1 MGRKLGVL
9 LSCCLIAIYTVTV
22 QSYDKE
28 FILTNGMHNGW
39 EHASTDFLRNRVV
52 CPGENN
58 QTCAD
63 GYTCCVSPSGDYACC
78 PHENAVCCTDHI
90 HCCPK
95 GSSCD
100 TGRCKKDV
108 STSNSVE
115 IITNSIQQTKRSICP
130 GDEFQCPLE
139 TTCCK
144 LSGGKL
150 YGCCPFEEALCCPDE
165 LHCCPKGFVCS
176 SDATCIRSNSTM
188 SFPNYDLN

>member
-1 MGRKLGVL
+1 MGRKLGLL
-9 LSCCLIAIYTVTV
+9 LSCCIAVIFTVTV

-28 FILTNGMHNGW
+28 FILTNTMNGW
-39 EHASTDFLRNRVV
+39 EHTSMDFLSNRLV
-52 CPGENN
+52 CPGDNN

-63 GYTCCVSPSGDYACC
+63 GYTCCMSPSGDYACC
-78 PHENAVCCTDHI
+78 PHENAVCCADHI

-108 STSNSVE
+108 SSSNSVE
-115 IITNSIQQTKRSICP
+115 FITNIIQQTKRSICP
-130 GDEFQCPLE
+130 GDEFRCPLE

-165 LHCCPKGFVCS
+165 LHCCPKGFECS
-176 SDATCIRSNSTM
+176 TDATCIRSNSTM
-188 SFPNYDLN
+188 PFSNDDLN